1 MREREKKKKSDK
13 IKKIS
18 EFIKKHISYS
28 IMIYLLCFLLPL
40 VISWQKQNY
49 SFFENLT
56 EQEFA
61 KNYLGLQL
69 FDLNL
74 PSFEFYANMYE
85 KGLPDF
91 FDAREKWPQC
101 IRKMRN
107 QVD

>member
-1 MREREKKKKSDK
+1 
-13 IKKIS
+13 
-18 EFIKKHISYS
+18 
-28 IMIYLLCFLLPL
+28 MIYLLCILLPL
-40 VISWQKQNY
+40 VLSWQKHNY

-56 EQEFA
+56 DQEFT

-74 PSFEFYANMYE
+74 PSFEFNVNMYA
-85 KGLPDF
+85 KDALPDF

-107 QVD
+107 QVDY